1 MHISEYVRKLLT
13 IWIQIKQGLPY
24 FNKLLEYLV
33 YVKEATL
40 PFKMQILRDCS
51 TTGQSAFNARVL
63 SVFWGCLYREEMS
76 ASTFSFFLFF
86 LMALNF
92 CLKKHLSS
100 NSKWFLYHVVFWNV
114 NAENEV
120 LFATKSKDDS
130 FIFSSITFI
139 TKEFPV

>member
-1 MHISEYVRKLLT
+1 MDT
-13 IWIQIKQGLPY
+13 KQGLPY

-33 YVKEATL
+33 YVKEATVS
-40 PFKMQILRDCS
+40 FKMQPLRDCS
-51 TTGQSAFNARVL
+51 TTGQSAFKARVL

-76 ASTFSFFLFF
+76 ASTFSFFLSF

-100 NSKWFLYHVVFWNV
+100 NSKWFLYRVVFWNV